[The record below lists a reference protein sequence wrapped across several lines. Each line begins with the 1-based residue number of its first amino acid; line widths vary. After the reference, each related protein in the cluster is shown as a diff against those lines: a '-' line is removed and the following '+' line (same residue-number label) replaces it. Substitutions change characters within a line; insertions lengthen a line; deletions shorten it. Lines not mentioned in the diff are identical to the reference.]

1 MAVLRLLLALFFSVF
16 IWMEI
21 FLDLFLVMV
30 RLLPMEAAFLAA
42 FFLVDLEA
50 LKSSSSEEDSLS
62 DGSVL
67 SLCWIQSKRWGE
79 RRALVNYER
88 TRQHCLSK

>member
-1 MAVLRLLLALFFSVF
+1 
-16 IWMEI
+16 MEI

-50 LKSSSSEEDSLS
+50 LKSSSSEEDSSEDSLS
-62 DGSVL
+62 DGAVL

>member
-1 MAVLRLLLALFFSVF
+1 
-16 IWMEI
+16 MEI

-30 RLLPMEAAFLAA
+30 RLLPMEAAF
-42 FFLVDLEA
+42 FLVDLEA
-50 LKSSSSEEDSLS
+50 LKSSSSEEDSSEDSLS

>member
-1 MAVLRLLLALFFSVF
+1 
-16 IWMEI
+16 MEI

-30 RLLPMEAAFLAA
+30 RLLPLEAA